1 MREYAGIC
9 MKRNL
14 GIRMRGNMVRG
25 IWEGICMRVNMGGN
39 MGGNM
44 YEKEYGNMYD

>member
-25 IWEGICMRVNMGGN
+25 IWEGICMRGN
-39 MGGNM
+39 MGICM
-44 YEKEYGNMYD
+44 IDTDRELFLSCTI